1 MADTD
6 RCTVDVVTDI
16 RERVEDLSAA
26 VALWAMRDDT
36 KAQPT
41 VRRAANDAVSAIDAA
56 VRDLHLARARLLGE
70 IRHSDDA
77 TATRVDALLVG
88 RNVGRVTS

>member
-1 MADTD
+1 MADIT
-6 RCTVDVVTDI
+6 RCTVDVVTDV

-26 VALWAMRDDT
+26 LALWALRDDA

-56 VRDLHLARARLLGE
+56 VRDLHLVRARLLGE
-70 IRHSDDA
+70 IRHRDDA
-77 TATRVDALLVG
+77 TAARVDALLG
-88 RNVGRVTS
+88 RL